1 MIHPCLLFFLFFLP
15 LPNAVHS
22 SFWKRIQGQILNRL
36 QELMPNRP
44 FLSIS
49 LLVSTEYK
57 VQVPINLSLK
67 QGLKANINYGI
78 LHIQLHKSKKV
89 FHVLRFNF

>member
-1 MIHPCLLFFLFFLP
+1 M
-15 LPNAVHS
+15 HS
-22 SFWKRIQGQILNRL
+22 SFWKRIQGQILNLL

-49 LLVSTEYK
+49 LLVSSEYK

-67 QGLKANINYGI
+67 QGFKANINYGI
-78 LHIQLHKSKKV
+78 FAYSIA
-89 FHVLRFNF
+89 